1 MCRCVTGYDGT
12 DCENDIDECAGDPCM
27 NGGTCNVGQP
37 QLKEDPSSLFLLSSL
52 PFSLLPLLPLFPS
65 LLSPSPLTAVQNQRT

>member
-12 DCENDIDECAGDPCM
+12 DCENDINECAGGPCM

-37 QLKEDPSSLFLLSSL
+37 QLKEDPSSFFLLSSL
-52 PFSLLPLLPLFPS
+52 PFSLLPLFSS
-65 LLSPSPLTAVQNQRT
+65 LLSPSPLTAVQNRRT